1 MNSYRR
7 NFLCMSVPVMGL
19 AFSGLPV
26 IGQTSKSRTALHPP
40 DPAEPP
46 GTAQLATGSLPSHK
60 FANEKEF
67 RDCLERLFESTHD
80 LREEMRQLQFTEVF
94 SVRICKETE
103 VMERLAKRLKQLAKG

>member
-1 MNSYRR
+1 
-7 NFLCMSVPVMGL
+7 MSVPAVAL
-19 AFSGLPV
+19 AFGGLPM
-26 IGQTSKSRTALHPP
+26 IGQTSKSRTGLPPP
-40 DPAEPP
+40 DPADPP
-46 GTAQLATGSLPSHK
+46 GTAQWATGSLPSHK

>member
-7 NFLCMSVPVMGL
+7 NFLRMSVPVMGL
-19 AFSGLPV
+19 AFSGLPM

-40 DPAEPP
+40 DPADPP
-46 GTAQLATGSLPSHK
+46 GIAKWARVSLPSHK

-103 VMERLAKRLKQLAKG
+103 VMERLAKRLKQLAK